1 MGTIPDRL
9 FELGRHE
16 QARSHQSASTSHDI
30 GFAARDQSKPAWN
43 AAIFGPSG
51 LLPGQTHTPT
61 RIGRDLHE
69 LVVPSDQQT
78 LPGENGAFHNLS
90 CRCVCRAQVRLSPGN
105 TCHGIKHY
113 VGLMLMQVLTNST
126 GSKRM
131 IQYR

>member
-1 MGTIPDRL
+1 MLLLLRFWHTWQELPLCSFQPMHTMLSRWYHSVLAYSQHDIHTHMGTIPDRL

-16 QARSHQSASTSHDI
+16 RARSHQSASTSHDI

-78 LPGENGAFHNLS
+78 LPGENEAFHN
-90 CRCVCRAQVRLSPGN
+90 P
-105 TCHGIKHY
+105 
-113 VGLMLMQVLTNST
+113 
-126 GSKRM
+126 
-131 IQYR
+131 